1 MPQEVV
7 DKLKKFRFRKEK
19 NIAAIMCKL
28 KLISVQKSDLNLTK
42 CSFDLYHLFFFYI
55 FDMLTIHL
63 LFSVKVEKKTMKI
76 IIEEEFDVSLPTL
89 ILVFDKL

>member
-1 MPQEVV
+1 
-7 DKLKKFRFRKEK
+7 
-19 NIAAIMCKL
+19 
-28 KLISVQKSDLNLTK
+28 
-42 CSFDLYHLFFFYI
+42 
-55 FDMLTIHL
+55 MLTIHI